1 MRRATLSVLIGII
14 SANVMAD
21 EFFLGG
27 GYDFYRK
34 GNNGIKKIEPGF
46 KIKAEW
52 LPFES
57 KNFKM
62 GLGIA
67 HEFGF
72 KAKIDG
78 TKTKLGKATPVYA
91 VIKPEWETGS
101 EWKIYNKYKLGWS
114 FNSGK
119 EYRNTDRTIIKSG
132 FKSGLYA
139 GIEVGAEWKNFSF
152 GLSYDM
158 NNKKHQVGLVVGYV
172 FSKEKSYKSSIT
184 APVKQIKIYESP
196 VQDIPVREV
205 PEAKPAVIRVR
216 NRREEAPRNLDN
228 NLNDENINNDSS
240 DNSDLNNNNLNNSDP
255 NNINLNNRNSSNN
268 NLNNHNLKNSDLKN
282 SNPNNINLNNRN
294 SSNNDLNKHNLKNSN
309 LKDSD
314 SNNINLN
321 NNNLNNKN
329 LNSNTD
335 DKNLGIDESL
345 NNNNLNNNNLENSS
359 KINNSKIKEKE
370 TTEKKTGT
378 DYRGWFSFDEEIN
391 K

>member
-52 LPFES
+52 LPFEN

-101 EWKIYNKYKLGWS
+101 EWKVYNKYKLGWS

-119 EYRNTDRTIIKSG
+119 EYRNTDRTVIKSG

-139 GIEVGAEWKNFSF
+139 GIEIGAEWKNFSF

-184 APVKQIKIYESP
+184 VPVKQIKIYESP

-205 PEAKPAVIRVR
+205 PETRPAVIRVR
-216 NRREEAPRNLDN
+216 NRREEAPRDLDN
-228 NLNDENINNDSS
+228 NLNNENINNDSS
-240 DNSDLNNNNLNNSDP
+240 DNNSLD
-255 NNINLNNRNSSNN
+255 
-268 NLNNHNLKNSDLKN
+268 NSDLKN
-282 SNPNNINLNNRN
+282 SN
-294 SSNNDLNKHNLKNSN
+294 LKNS
-309 LKDSD
+309 DP
-314 SNNINLN
+314 NNINLN

-329 LNSNTD
+329 LNSNID

>member
-52 LPFES
+52 LPFEN

-101 EWKIYNKYKLGWS
+101 EWKVYNKYKLGWS

-172 FSKEKSYKSSIT
+172 FSKEKSYKSLTT
-184 APVKQIKIYESP
+184 APVRQIKIYESP

-205 PEAKPAVIRVR
+205 PETRPAVIRVR

-228 NLNDENINNDSS
+228 NLNNENINNDSS
-240 DNSDLNNNNLNNSDP
+240 DNNSLDNSD
-255 NNINLNNRNSSNN
+255 
-268 NLNNHNLKNSDLKN
+268 LKNSNLKN

-309 LKDSD
+309 LKNSD
-314 SNNINLN
+314 PNNINLN

-378 DYRGWFSFDEEIN
+378 DYRGWVRFDEEIN

>member
-34 GNNGIKKIEPGF
+34 GNNRIKKIEPGF

-52 LPFES
+52 LPFEN

-101 EWKIYNKYKLGWS
+101 EWKVYNKYKLGWS

-119 EYRNTDRTIIKSG
+119 EYRNTDRTVIKSG

-139 GIEVGAEWKNFSF
+139 GIEVGVEWKNFSF

-172 FSKEKSYKSSIT
+172 FSKEKSYKSSTT
-184 APVKQIKIYESP
+184 APIRQIKIYESP

-205 PEAKPAVIRVR
+205 PKVKPAVIRVR
-216 NRREEAPRNLDN
+216 SRREEAPRNLDN
-228 NLNDENINNDSS
+228 NLNNENINNDSS
-240 DNSDLNNNNLNNSDP
+240 DNNSLDNSD
-255 NNINLNNRNSSNN
+255 
-268 NLNNHNLKNSDLKN
+268 LKNSNLKN

-309 LKDSD
+309 LKNSD
-314 SNNINLN
+314 PNNINLN